1 MSADWKQRPE
11 GGGWFAIWLIRS
23 VARRGGRA
31 VGRACL
37 YPIVLYFLAM
47 RGPERRASR
56 AYLSRALGRPAR
68 LFDVARHIHTFAA
81 TILDRVFLL
90 GEQLRRFRVDVSGL
104 DMLHHAVDQGGV
116 LLFGSHLGSFE
127 VMRVLA
133 RERPDIQVRVV
144 LDKAHNP
151 AMTQLLDA
159 LNPDVAATVI
169 DAGQDGPS
177 IVLAIQHAIAEG
189 AIVALLVDRTQPDEA
204 SLPVEFLG
212 RPARLPTAPWLIA
225 AVLQAPVLLAF
236 GLYRGG
242 NRYDLVFEPFSG
254 PIRVARQ
261 DRVAVLGELATRYAA
276 RLEHHARSA
285 PYNWFNFYD
294 FWTQPTGQ
302 DGAPSDDPRQ
312 VRTQAGVAART
323 DGDPVRGGS
332 VGRVA

>member
-1 MSADWKQRPE
+1 MSENWKQRPE
-11 GGGWFAIWLIRS
+11 GGGWFAIWLIRTI
-23 VARRGGRA
+23 ARRGGRA
-31 VGRACL
+31 VGRLCL
-37 YPIVLYFLAM
+37 YPITLYFLAM

-56 AYLSRALGRPAR
+56 DYLTLALGRPAG
-68 LFDVARHIHTFAA
+68 LFAVARHIHTFAA

-90 GEQLRRFRVDVSGL
+90 GERLRRFDVEVTGLGDLHAQVD
-104 DMLHHAVDQGGV
+104 HGGV

-133 RERPDIQVRVV
+133 REQPHIRVRVV

-159 LNPDVAATVI
+159 LNPEVAATVI

-177 IVLAIQHAIAEG
+177 IVLAIQQAIAEG
-189 AIVALLVDRTQPDEA
+189 SVVALLVDRTQPGEA
-204 SLPVEFLG
+204 ALPVEFLG

-225 AVLQAPVLLAF
+225 AVLEAPVMLAF

-242 NRYDLVFEPFSG
+242 NRYQLVFEPFSG
-254 PIRVARQ
+254 PIKVARQ
-261 DRVAVLGELATRYAA
+261 HRAAVLGELAQRYAA
-276 RLEHHARSA
+276 RLEHYARSA

-294 FWTQPTGQ
+294 FWNTPSAQ

-312 VRTQAGVAART
+312 VRTQDDLAARAA
-323 DGDPVRGGS
+323 GGNVRSGS
-332 VGRVA
+332 VGRAA